1 MANTWIKDAVFHMA
15 LKAIEAKLEGDE
27 ARVESLCTMMDI
39 HTWQSGAKDALVKLL
54 RLPLRPVREY
64 HLLFGL
70 LEEEMREEAGRR

>member
-15 LKAIEAKLEGDE
+15 LKAIEAKLEGDH

-54 RLPLRPVREY
+54 RLPERPFANQSRTEDY
-64 HLLFGL
+64 QLFVT
-70 LEEEMREEAGRR
+70 